1 MMPLYFTRT
10 LLGFLSLFFGFALLL
25 KFMLQFSMRCAVTA
39 YKFYSH
45 PNCIG
50 LWRRAGVTKLTGQHK
65 NEEVIKRQCKTK
77 QQQRQKQQQTRT
89 VCLTMLAEFKNSI

>member
-1 MMPLYFTRT
+1 MVQYFTRT
-10 LLGFLSLFFGFALLL
+10 QLGFLSFFFGLALLL

-50 LWRRAGVTKLTGQHK
+50 LWRRAGVTKLTEQHK
-65 NEEVIKRQCKTK
+65 KR
-77 QQQRQKQQQTRT
+77 RT
-89 VCLTMLAEFKNSI
+89 NKKAELN